1 MRLCEKLVR
10 NPALSPSERARLLQ
24 AQRVVADEVAAYY
37 YLGTDQEYWSL
48 TRDFPNLAPPF
59 ESFFIECR
67 APEAIVSRETG
78 ITRWTPE
85 MGYEWGHLCLATSR
99 RQRIEAL
106 CEEEGRQRLWQET
119 HDERER
125 LLVTLR
131 DWQSNVLPQEGR
143 HPLQD
148 QSGFSPSLVQTYVER
163 ARRLLD
169 ALGAGRRDEAQRV
182 LESDPWEWSLE
193 LLTYVNFSRRE
204 RHLTGPLWW
213 TRLRIL
219 PTGEVAT
226 DVQGGAIWEDE
237 PLGWVNQSLQLLR
250 RREGF
255 AAYARAVQ
263 EARLSIAP
271 LIDTALL
278 TICFLHCRNVALQE
292 VRPPRKPLSNQQRRR
307 GERPRAPLS
316 YHVLGAGGTRGCAP
330 GSAYLPGPFRSL
342 RGAGP
347 VRQVQRHVLAA
358 SACSWERRAGP
369 TQRLSP
375 EPARPGPARAPQTW
389 KGAPPMKT
397 PSNERAKG
405 PQTLLTRVQRGYPM
419 ATVRLL
425 EASPTRVVFQL
436 DQFTIS
442 VTEQGLIEVAAPTN
456 LHQRVEQMAREIE
469 QVLALSEQEE
479 RA

>member
-10 NPALSPSERARLLQ
+10 NSALSPSERARLLQ

-85 MGYEWGHLCLATSR
+85 MGYEWGHLFLTTSR

-148 QSGFSPSLVQTYVER
+148 QSGFSPSLVQAYVER

-193 LLTYVNFSRRE
+193 LLTYVNFSRSE

-219 PTGEVAT
+219 PTGEVET
-226 DVQGGAIWEDE
+226 DVQGNAIWEDE

-278 TICFLHCRNVALQE
+278 TICFLHCRNVVLQE
-292 VRPPRKPLSNQQRRR
+292 VRPSRKPLSNQQRRR
-307 GERPRAPLS
+307 GERPRVPLS
-316 YHVLGAGGTRGCAP
+316 YHVLDIRP
-330 GSAYLPGPFRSL
+330 MREVL
-342 RGAGP
+342 RQEG
-347 VRQVQRHVLAA
+347 
-358 SACSWERRAGP
+358 
-369 TQRLSP
+369 
-375 EPARPGPARAPQTW
+375 
-389 KGAPPMKT
+389 
-397 PSNERAKG
+397 
-405 PQTLLTRVQRGYPM
+405 
-419 ATVRLL
+419 
-425 EASPTRVVFQL
+425 
-436 DQFTIS
+436 
-442 VTEQGLIEVAAPTN
+442 
-456 LHQRVEQMAREIE
+456 
-469 QVLALSEQEE
+469 QEE
-479 RA
+479 RMGARRALHICRGHFAHYEERGLFGKYKGTFWRPQHVRGSAERVQLKDYRLSLPGQDPRVPRRPGKERRP